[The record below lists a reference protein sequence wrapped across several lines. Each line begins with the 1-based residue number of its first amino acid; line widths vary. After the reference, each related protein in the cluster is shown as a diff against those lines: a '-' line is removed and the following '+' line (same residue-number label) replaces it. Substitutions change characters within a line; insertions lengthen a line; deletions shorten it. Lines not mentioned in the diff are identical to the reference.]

1 MIKVSTSRRIF
12 LIVNT
17 VFCIVVGIVCVAPV
31 IHVLALSF
39 SAKTPVESGNVYLW
53 PVNFIWDNYELV
65 VRDRQ
70 FYQSYLV
77 SFLRVGLGW
86 IFSIVMTVLAAY
98 PMSMSRASF
107 PGRKYFVGLF
117 MGAML
122 FNGGLI
128 PTYLVVDELGLIDT
142 ILALILPCC
151 VGTYYIILTMNFMK
165 GLPDAIQEAAYVDGA
180 NHIQTMARIVL
191 PLCKPVLATVSLF
204 IILQH
209 WNSWF
214 DGMVYIR
221 KQSLKP
227 LQTYL
232 RSIVVVNSNIEN
244 ESIEGL
250 LSEYSTDGANAA
262 KIFLAMIPVFCF
274 YPFVQKYFIKG
285 LTVGSVKE

>member
-98 PMSMSRASF
+98 PMSMSRA
-107 PGRKYFVGLF
+107 
-117 MGAML
+117 
-122 FNGGLI
+122 
-128 PTYLVVDELGLIDT
+128 
-142 ILALILPCC
+142 
-151 VGTYYIILTMNFMK
+151 
-165 GLPDAIQEAAYVDGA
+165 
-180 NHIQTMARIVL
+180 
-191 PLCKPVLATVSLF
+191 
-204 IILQH
+204 
-209 WNSWF
+209 
-214 DGMVYIR
+214 
-221 KQSLKP
+221 
-227 LQTYL
+227 
-232 RSIVVVNSNIEN
+232 
-244 ESIEGL
+244 
-250 LSEYSTDGANAA
+250 
-262 KIFLAMIPVFCF
+262 
-274 YPFVQKYFIKG
+274 
-285 LTVGSVKE
+285 